1 MTDQANGHPSE
12 MRKASL
18 PDSTKTGI
26 VLDGASDWHQKLYAM
41 LLDTIPSSVLMID
54 QNMRV
59 VLANR
64 NFLKK
69 SRRSA
74 SDTIGFPLQKIFPAV
89 IIEKMD
95 IIGQIRQVFRSSQPT
110 KGQRMFFRSPGVS
123 MRTYYYRIVPFEW
136 QRSVEN
142 VMLLMDDVTEQI
154 QLSDEIQRV
163 QRHLASIFDSASDIM
178 LSTDTDGRILS
189 WNPAAERISGYSFT
203 EVKNQVFYRLCA
215 KDHQE
220 NVRKI
225 FSEMRTRRDS
235 VTGEWD
241 LVTKKGLD
249 THVSW
254 VCSPMKDQQLET
266 AGFVVVG
273 RDHTERRKMEMQL
286 RQSQKFAA
294 LGVMAG
300 GIAHEIRNPLA
311 ICSSAA
317 QFLLA
322 DDISP
327 DFRIECA
334 RKLHEGIERASVVI
348 ENLLKFARPPEG
360 SNREEVNLLDII
372 RETIALISNQIN
384 IQKIKLKSDFPAQ
397 PVFINGSAGLLQQ
410 VFINLFLNGLKVMP
424 DGGHLTVS
432 VQKTKC
438 SALIRVADTGH
449 GIVEE
454 NIDKIFDPFFT
465 TSPVG
470 EGVGLGLSICYAI
483 IEQHSGTIEVESI
496 EGRGTS
502 FTIMLPML

>member
-1 MTDQANGHPSE
+1 MTHRTDGPRPG
-12 MRKASL
+12 MREASL
-18 PDSTKTGI
+18 PDSTETGI
-26 VLDGASDWHQKLYAM
+26 ILNGASDWHQKLYAM

-74 SDTIGFPLQKIFPAV
+74 SNTIGFPLEQIFPAV
-89 IIEKMD
+89 IIEEMD
-95 IIGQIRQVFRSSQPT
+95 IIGQIRQVFRSSEPS

-123 MRTYYYRIVPFEW
+123 VRTYYYRIVPFEW
-136 QRSVEN
+136 QGNVEN

-163 QRHLASIFDSASDIM
+163 QRHLASIFDSASDII
-178 LSTDTDGRILS
+178 LSTDTNGKILS
-189 WNPAAERISGYSFT
+189 WNPAAERISGYTFA
-203 EVKNQVFYRLCA
+203 EVKNQVLYKLCA
-215 KDHQE
+215 ADYQE
-220 NVRKI
+220 NVKKI
-225 FSEMRTRRDS
+225 FSEMRVRKDS
-235 VTGEWD
+235 VTADWN
-241 LVTKKGLD
+241 LVTKKGMD
-249 THVSW
+249 IHVSW
-254 VCSPMKDQQLET
+254 VCSPMKDQHLET
-266 AGFVVVG
+266 AGIVVVG

-311 ICSSAA
+311 ICFSAA

-334 RKLHEGIERASVVI
+334 RKIHTGIKRASIVI
-348 ENLLKFARPPEG
+348 ENLMKFARPPEG
-360 SNREEVNLLDII
+360 PNKKKVNLLDII
-372 RETIALISNQIN
+372 KETIALISSQVS
-384 IQKIKLKSDFPAQ
+384 IQRIKLKSDFPAQ
-397 PVFINGSAGLLQQ
+397 PVLINGSAGLLQQ
-410 VFINLFLNGLKVMP
+410 VFINLFLNGLKAMP
-424 DGGHLTVS
+424 DGGDLTVS
-432 VQKTKC
+432 VQETKGN
-438 SALIRVADTGH
+438 ALIRVADTGH
-449 GIVEE
+449 GILKE
-454 NIDKIFDPFFT
+454 NIDKVYDPFFT

-470 EGVGLGLSICYAI
+470 EGVGLGLSICYSI

-496 EGRGTS
+496 EGQGTS
-502 FTIMLPML
+502 FAVMLPML